1 MNGLLLTLLLVIF
14 PLEREPFRTLRSR
27 LRDYYPQI
35 NPECPR
41 LLDSLRVII
50 QSFWLLFVKPGRPS
64 GAEAVEKVL
73 AGLRAAGR
81 IINRVGELWGNFCL
95 SIIRRVKPLSEASN
109 AGDSGEVNDR
119 TQFSFGEKTLIAI
132 AVILGLILAAICI
145 TQPFNLQG
153 QVVFLTFMFFSMIA
167 LARIRARISLML
179 LFVISIVVSGRYLWW
194 RCTSTVNSDTAL
206 DLFFSCALLL
216 AELYASR

>member
-1 MNGLLLTLLLVIF
+1 MLRIRQCCCQGVPTPLNCRPSSRLREKPADRSRLLRRFQPFFVMTSFLRAVLPQTLCARFESWRKNGASTPSVLVNGLLLTLLLVIF

-95 SIIRRVKPLSEASN
+95 SIIRRVKPLSEAS
-109 AGDSGEVNDR
+109 DR
-119 TQFSFGEKTLIAI
+119 KS
-132 AVILGLILAAICI
+132 
-145 TQPFNLQG
+145 
-153 QVVFLTFMFFSMIA
+153 VV
-167 LARIRARISLML
+167 
-179 LFVISIVVSGRYLWW
+179 
-194 RCTSTVNSDTAL
+194 
-206 DLFFSCALLL
+206 
-216 AELYASR
+216 